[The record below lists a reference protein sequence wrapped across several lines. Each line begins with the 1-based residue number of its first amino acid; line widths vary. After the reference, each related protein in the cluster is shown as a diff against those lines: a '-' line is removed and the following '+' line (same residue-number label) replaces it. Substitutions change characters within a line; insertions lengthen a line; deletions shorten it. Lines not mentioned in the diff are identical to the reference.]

1 MRPIPT
7 CPLLGNVATGSDDG
21 RHVTGAEANWWERV
35 RRLGTSP
42 SRGQTPALCTGH
54 PFPMR
59 FMATPFSFTL
69 RASLLG
75 LAFVVAGCAEEATPP
90 LAAPADAVADQ
101 DASGSA
107 DTAAETPADTAAE
120 PVHEPFTQAR
130 FDELQ
135 RENALVLVDVWA
147 PWCPTC
153 AQQQPLI
160 AAYQAAHP
168 EANLRVLRVDFDS
181 QKDVVTQFDA
191 PRQSTLILYKGTER
205 EWFSVAETRQDALF
219 AALDAAAPAGT
230 PSAQ

>member
-1 MRPIPT
+1 MP
-7 CPLLGNVATGSDDG
+7 
-21 RHVTGAEANWWERV
+21 
-35 RRLGTSP
+35 
-42 SRGQTPALCTGH
+42 
-54 PFPMR
+54 
-59 FMATPFSFTL
+59 TPFSITL
-69 RASLLG
+69 RGSLLG
-75 LAFVVAGCAEEATPP
+75 LAFFAAGCAEEATPDP
-90 LAAPADAVADQ
+90 AAPADAMASQ
-101 DASGSA
+101 DAPASA
-107 DTAAETPADTAAE
+107 DTAADTAAD

-135 RENALVLVDVWA
+135 REDALVLVDVWA

-160 AAYQAAHP
+160 AAYQEAHP

-181 QKDVVTQFDA
+181 QKDVVSKLDA

-205 EWFSVAETRQDALF
+205 EWFSVAETRQDVLF